1 MKHDEFMFYR
11 KKFEQAQ
18 RVLSTKDEYT
28 DREKELAKDMG
39 LSHFNLDNLDPRKM
53 QQQIEEDKAKRRGPK
68 LTEELRLKVCDLGNG
83 CWTYHHF
90 STKIQ
95 TRQYRSPE
103 VIIGAKY
110 GSSADMWSFA
120 CMIFEMATGDFL
132 FEPRKGKTY
141 GKDDD
146 HIA

>member
-53 QQQIEEDKAKRRGPK
+53 Q
-68 LTEELRLKVCDLGNG
+68 
-83 CWTYHHF
+83 
-90 STKIQ
+90 
-95 TRQYRSPE
+95 
-103 VIIGAKY
+103 
-110 GSSADMWSFA
+110 
-120 CMIFEMATGDFL
+120 
-132 FEPRKGKTY
+132 
-141 GKDDD
+141 
-146 HIA
+146 